1 MIGQILFQH
10 DFLLISLIFSPSCS
24 NHQPPSPS
32 WWSSGICD
40 PDADP
45 AALLTAGAALK
56 NYEGLVPSLETS
68 EAPGVPVALQ
78 LHAGDAVFW
87 FKKLK
92 IGKQNME
99 GEGGG
104 RDLNLVV
111 FWEKFVASLTG
122 WLNLFGLIERM
133 TWREGDITCPTVSPI
148 RIYIYGSLARGLD
161 IRPDFKLTKFHNSP
175 GHTEMIRRCVWG
187 RIHSY
192 RSVFVHVNTFYF
204 HRGFLNICFLVGFPK
219 RENKPLNFNGD
230 SPASPGNYSHIP

>member
-10 DFLLISLIFSPSCS
+10 DFLLISIIFSPSCS

-87 FKKLK
+87 YKKLK

-104 RDLNLVV
+104 RDLNLV
-111 FWEKFVASLTG
+111 
-122 WLNLFGLIERM
+122 
-133 TWREGDITCPTVSPI
+133 
-148 RIYIYGSLARGLD
+148 
-161 IRPDFKLTKFHNSP
+161 
-175 GHTEMIRRCVWG
+175 
-187 RIHSY
+187 
-192 RSVFVHVNTFYF
+192 
-204 HRGFLNICFLVGFPK
+204 GFLGEICSFTDWLVEFVWV
-219 RENKPLNFNGD
+219 N
-230 SPASPGNYSHIP
+230 